1 MCIFLCGITRRFS
14 RITVILNSF
23 KVFIKCYLKGILM
36 IKFPMYV
43 AKYNIK
49 MNRNKIRANE

>member
-23 KVFIKCYLKGILM
+23 KVFIKCFKGDINDK
-36 IKFPMYV
+36 ISNV